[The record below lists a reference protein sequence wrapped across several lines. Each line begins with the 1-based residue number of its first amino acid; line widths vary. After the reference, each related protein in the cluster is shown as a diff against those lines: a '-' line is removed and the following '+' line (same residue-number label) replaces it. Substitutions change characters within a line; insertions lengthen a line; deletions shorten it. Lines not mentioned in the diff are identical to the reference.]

1 MAEALTLYKLIIL
14 YMLRKVSFPLTNAQ
28 ISDFI
33 LGQEYTSYFHL
44 QQAISEMLE
53 ADLVTAEVI
62 RNTSYYRMT
71 DEGKKTITYFD
82 NQIPDPIKEDINRY
96 LDENSYELRNEVSVL
111 SDYYKTPEQE
121 YTVRC
126 QVREGTSTL
135 IELNL
140 TVPEESNAKAIC
152 GSWSKKSQEIYAY
165 LMNELMI

>member
-14 YMLRKVSFPLTNAQ
+14 YMLRKVNFPLTNAQ

-71 DEGKKTITYFD
+71 EEGKRPSHTSI
-82 NQIPDPIKEDINRY
+82 IRY
-96 LDENSYELRNEVSVL
+96 RIRS
-111 SDYYKTPEQE
+111 KK
-121 YTVRC
+121 
-126 QVREGTSTL
+126 TSTG
-135 IELNL
+135 I
-140 TVPEESNAKAIC
+140 
-152 GSWSKKSQEIYAY
+152 
-165 LMNELMI
+165 

>member
-14 YMLRKVSFPLTNAQ
+14 YMLRKVNFPLTNAQ

-71 DEGKKTITYFD
+71 EEGKKTTRLRSRNTRFAV
-82 NQIPDPIKEDINRY
+82 RY
-96 LDENSYELRNEVSVL
+96 VKV
-111 SDYYKTPEQE
+111 P
-121 YTVRC
+121 VR
-126 QVREGTSTL
+126 
-135 IELNL
+135 
-140 TVPEESNAKAIC
+140 
-152 GSWSKKSQEIYAY
+152 
-165 LMNELMI
+165 

>member
-14 YMLRKVSFPLTNAQ
+14 YMLRKVNFPLTNAQ

-71 DEGKKTITYFD
+71 EEGKKTITYFD
-82 NQIPDPIKEDINRY
+82 NQIPDPIKR
-96 LDENSYELRNEVSVL
+96 RHQPVF
-111 SDYYKTPEQE
+111 
-121 YTVRC
+121 R
-126 QVREGTSTL
+126 
-135 IELNL
+135 
-140 TVPEESNAKAIC
+140 
-152 GSWSKKSQEIYAY
+152 
-165 LMNELMI
+165 